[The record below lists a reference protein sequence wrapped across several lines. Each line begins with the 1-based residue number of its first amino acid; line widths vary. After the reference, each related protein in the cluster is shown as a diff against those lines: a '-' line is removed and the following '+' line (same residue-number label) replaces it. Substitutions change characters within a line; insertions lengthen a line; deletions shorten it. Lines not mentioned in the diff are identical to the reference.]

1 MPFLSAFKSLL
12 GKRKPKQ
19 SSILAPLV
27 DPRLQHPAYKGI
39 PEDLILSLGDPAYV
53 RNPPYQEG
61 YYGLV
66 PGEYYMR
73 RFQEKLF
80 SKLKSQSGVSPEE
93 YKAYLE
99 PILIAYAELVHLLP
113 ASEHHHH
120 NTPGGLMRHGLE
132 VACFMLDWMV
142 LTKFDYELTP
152 GEASKRLRRWYVAGI
167 IAALFHDAGKPLTDV
182 RITTFEGDKE
192 FYPGPQTIHEW
203 CRDNNIT
210 RYFITWVA
218 DRKDKHQRETTRLI
232 GQYVTPEI
240 HKWLLEGGKDIFD
253 ALLCATSDEPGPLT
267 AAVKS
272 ADHQSVRA
280 DRARTGASNSAPE
293 QTTGVPVHS
302 ICIDAMRNLVSNGT
316 WTFNEPG
323 SRLWNTPDGLYI
335 GWAQGSEDI
344 IAEVAKDGVGGF
356 PRSEISLMAMM
367 VDREIIEKQPDGN
380 GIWHVAPHPLQ
391 KNGKGPAIRCVKLK
405 NADAVFSY
413 VMTTIGQISAT
424 VGRDADA
431 KEFLTPADAK
441 LREDLQ
447 AQRKN
452 SSQLD
457 LLDCNNEQPAAP
469 KPKSKKPADLLAN
482 LHAAPV
488 ATTLPPEMAEMAKR
502 IKQGNSSQEPEP
514 QPSSEPPA
522 QPDSPIESDED
533 INLDEI
539 NDDMLTSMLIDMS
552 GIPRQQEAPVT
563 AQESQAES
571 TTSPPEPADT
581 AESSEAEPNPADE
594 LMQRLSRKG
603 LKLNMQDLLEMKPVQ
618 VSKDKKSPKPLLNK
632 SEQSGDKSA
641 EQPNKS
647 EREKESAASRDVSVL
662 VIPKKF
668 QDKLTE
674 EDKSI
679 LCALPELGSKLL
691 KVISEANELGE
702 LRGRVFVPTKDH
714 FTERDVQAMFFAGWV
729 WASIIDDPQEL
740 IGTNRGVEGF
750 MLNIKLSLMYYRITE
765 AVRGS
770 VITAALSEEFPKLL
784 DAAKGELIKLSA
796 HEPYFGKNIYSISY
810 YARNKVI
817 KDMGITIDDVDALVL
832 YGLDAVKGWK
842 DKKFYFRLEGGKKK

>member
-1 MPFLSAFKSLL
+1 MPLFAGFKSLF
-12 GKRKPKQ
+12 GKRKPKR
-19 SSILAPLV
+19 SSLLAPLV
-27 DPRLQHPAYKGI
+27 DPRFQHPAYKNI
-39 PEDLILSLGDPAYV
+39 PEDIIRSLGDPAYV

-73 RFQEKLF
+73 TFQAKLF
-80 SKLKSQSGVSPEE
+80 GKLKSQSGVSPEE

-120 NTPGGLMRHGLE
+120 NTPGGLLRHGLE

-152 GEASKRLRRWYVAGI
+152 GDASKRLRRWYVAGI

-203 CRDNNIT
+203 CRDNNIS
-210 RYFITWVA
+210 RYFITWVS

-280 DRARTGASNSAPE
+280 DRARTGAGNSSPE

-302 ICIDAMRNLVSNGT
+302 LCIDAMRNLVSNGT

-356 PRSEISLMAMM
+356 PRSDISLMSMM
-367 VDREIIEKQPDGN
+367 IDREIIEKQPDGN

-413 VMTTIGQISAT
+413 VMTTITQISAT
-424 VGRDADA
+424 IGRDANA

-441 LREDLQ
+441 LREDLK
-447 AQRKN
+447 AQQKN

-457 LLDCNNEQPAAP
+457 LLDTNNEQTAAP
-469 KPKSKKPADLLAN
+469 KPKQKKPADLLAN
-482 LHAAPV
+482 LHAEPV
-488 ATTLPPEMAEMAKR
+488 GATLPPELAEMAKR
-502 IKQGNSSQEPEP
+502 IKQGGSSPEIEPP
-514 QPSSEPPA
+514 PLSEPPS
-522 QPDSPIESDED
+522 QPDSAAGAGEE
-533 INLDEI
+533 INLDDI
-539 NDDMLTSMLIDMS
+539 NDDMLTSMLMDMS
-552 GIPRQQEAPVT
+552 GIPNQPEAPV
-563 AQESQAES
+563 AVQESPAVS
-571 TTSPPEPADT
+571 TPPAPEPT
-581 AESSEAEPNPADE
+581 ATDGSSDAGPSPADE

-618 VSKDKKSPKPLLNK
+618 VFRDKKGAKTPTNMSAQEGRND
-632 SEQSGDKSA
+632 SESVKKAELKAAGTQEISA
-641 EQPNKS
+641 
-647 EREKESAASRDVSVL
+647 L
-662 VIPKKF
+662 IIPKKF
-668 QDKLTE
+668 QEKLTE
-674 EDKSI
+674 EEQAMLSSAP
-679 LCALPELGSKLL
+679 LLASKLL
-691 KVISEANELGE
+691 MVLSKFNDLGE
-702 LRGRVFVPTKDH
+702 LRGRIFVPLSDQ
-714 FTERDVQAMFFAGWV
+714 FSESDAQEMLLAGWV
-729 WASIIDDPQEL
+729 WTSFIDDPKEL
-740 IGTNRGVEGF
+740 LGINRGVQGF
-750 MLNIKLSLMYYRITE
+750 MLNIKLSLMYYRITK
-765 AVRGS
+765 APRGN
-770 VITAALSEEFPKLL
+770 VINAALREDFSEMLNSTRGAL
-784 DAAKGELIKLSA
+784 VELSTP
-796 HEPYFGKNIYSISY
+796 EPSIGKDIYSISY

-832 YGLDAVKGWK
+832 YGLDGVKGWK
-842 DKKFYFRLEGGKKK
+842 DKKLYFQLEGGK

>member
-1 MPFLSAFKSLL
+1 MQRMPIFAGFKSLF

-19 SSILAPLV
+19 STLLAPLV
-27 DPRLQHPAYKGI
+27 DPRFQHPAYKNI
-39 PEDLILSLGDPAYV
+39 PEDIIRSLGDPAYV

-73 RFQEKLF
+73 TFQAKLF
-80 SKLKSQSGVSPEE
+80 GKLKSQSGVSPEE

-99 PILIAYAELVHLLP
+99 PILLAYAELVHLLP

-120 NTPGGLMRHGLE
+120 NTPGGLLRHGLE

-152 GEASKRLRRWYVAGI
+152 GDASKRLRRWYVAGI

-203 CRDNNIT
+203 CRDNNIS
-210 RYFITWVA
+210 RYFITWVS

-253 ALLCATSDEPGPLT
+253 ALLCATNDEPGPLT

-280 DRARTGASNSAPE
+280 DRARTGAGNSSPE

-302 ICIDAMRNLVSNGT
+302 LCIDAMRNLVSSGA

-356 PRSEISLMAMM
+356 PRSEISLMSMM
-367 VDREIIEKQPDGN
+367 IDREIIEKQPDGN

-413 VMTTIGQISAT
+413 VMTSITQISAT
-424 VGRDADA
+424 IGRDANA

-447 AQRKN
+447 AQQKN

-457 LLDCNNEQPAAP
+457 LLDTNNEQPAAP
-469 KPKSKKPADLLAN
+469 KPKQKKPADLLAN

-488 ATTLPPEMAEMAKR
+488 SVTLPPEMAEMAKR
-502 IKQGNSSQEPEP
+502 IKQGDSSPEPE
-514 QPSSEPPA
+514 QQTLSGPPA
-522 QPDSPIESDED
+522 QPDSPIESDES

-539 NDDMLTSMLIDMS
+539 NDDMLTSMLMDMS
-552 GIPRQQEAPVT
+552 GIPKQPEAAV
-563 AQESQAES
+563 AVQESPAVS
-571 TTSPPEPADT
+571 TPPASEPTDT
-581 AESSEAEPNPADE
+581 AESSDDEPSPADE
-594 LMQRLSRKG
+594 LMERLSRKG
-603 LKLNMQDLLEMKPVQ
+603 LKLNMQDLLEMEPVQ
-618 VSKDKKSPKPLLNK
+618 VRKSKRFTTASLRDRNKDAEAISNNSGSDEEKAPNEEVRLVFPGIYKS
-632 SEQSGDKSA
+632 
-641 EQPNKS
+641 
-647 EREKESAASRDVSVL
+647 
-662 VIPKKF
+662 
-668 QDKLTE
+668 KLTE
-674 EDKSI
+674 EEQNMLSSEPV
-679 LCALPELGSKLL
+679 LASKLL
-691 KVISEANELGE
+691 KVLSETSELGE
-702 LRGRVFVPTKDH
+702 LRGRVFVPMQEH

-729 WASIIDDPQEL
+729 WKSIIDDPQD
-740 IGTNRGVEGF
+740 IISTNRGVEGF

-765 AVRGS
+765 APRGS
-770 VITAALSEEFPKLL
+770 VISAALSEGYNRLL
-784 DAAKGELIKLSA
+784 ASAKDELIKLSV
-796 HEPYFGKNIYSISY
+796 HEPSFGKNIYSISF

-817 KDMGITIDDVDALVL
+817 KDMGITLDEVDALVL

-842 DKKFYFRLEGGKKK
+842 DKKFYFQLQGGKKK